1 MMEKNIQ
8 KPLGVIDALYGG
20 FELVFSHPWILLTPV
35 ALDLFLWMGP
45 RITAAPV
52 FQQFITWVTTMQP
65 PNSTPEMA
73 QGIESAKRQWLALGD
88 KFNVFSIAAIF
99 ALGMPTLMG
108 LQAPGTSFLRSQPVG
123 YAIADSVTLAGLL
136 TLMVVMGILV
146 GSIYLEVIARTVR
159 HDMGGPIKFVSQ
171 TLKSYVSVGALVF
184 AEGTLLFLIFLPFFL
199 SAMLVSLFS
208 QEIGQFVLLLGLML
222 VMWAGVYLLFS
233 IFAIFVSGANLWQA
247 IVSSV
252 TVFRYNYWSALG
264 LVCLVYLI
272 GVGFQF
278 IWQSLIETAWGT
290 LGADI
295 ANAFLI
301 SSLIAA
307 LMLFYQDRITL
318 LNRIRDQ
325 IRQQKPM

>member
-1 MMEKNIQ
+1 MEKNIE
-8 KPLGVIDALYGG
+8 KPLGIIDALYGG
-20 FELVFSHPWILLTPV
+20 FELVFRHPWILLIPV

-52 FQQFITWVTTMQP
+52 FQQFIAWIGTVQP

-73 QGIESAKRQWLALGD
+73 QGLENAKSQWLALGD

-108 LQAPGTSFLRSQPVG
+108 LQAPSSSFLTAQPRA
-123 YAIADSVTLAGLL
+123 YTIADAITLTELL
-136 TLMVVMGILV
+136 ALMAIVGILV
-146 GSIYLEVIARTVR
+146 GSIYMEIIARTVR
-159 HDMGGPIKFVSQ
+159 REKSSPITFVSQ
-171 TLKSYVSVGALVF
+171 TFRSYVSVGALIV
-184 AEGTLLFLIFLPFFL
+184 AEAMLLVIIFLPFLL
-199 SAMLVSLFS
+199 SAIVVSLFS
-208 QEIGQFVLLLGLML
+208 QEIGQFVLLLGMML
-222 VMWAGVYLLFS
+222 VMWAGLYLLFS
-233 IFAIFVSGANLWQA
+233 LFAIFVSGANLWQA

-264 LVCLVYLI
+264 LICLVYLI
-272 GVGFQF
+272 GVGFQI
-278 IWQSLIETAWGT
+278 IWQSLIGTAWGT

-318 LNRIRDQ
+318 LNRIREQ
-325 IRQQKPM
+325 IRQQRPM